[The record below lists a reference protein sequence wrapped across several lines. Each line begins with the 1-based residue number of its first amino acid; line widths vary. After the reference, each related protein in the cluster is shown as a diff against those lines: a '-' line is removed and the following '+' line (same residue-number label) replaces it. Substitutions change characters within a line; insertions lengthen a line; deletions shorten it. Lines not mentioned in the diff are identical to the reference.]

1 MEKRAQATESLI
13 RTSSGQAALDYSVQ
27 AAELYMRAA
36 GEASSKKDA
45 TRLRLKCQQ
54 LIGQAEKLKAE
65 LTQTPSLLLRTSQ
78 LHGNLFPPWS
88 KEPSDRDFQ
97 LPPGKQPFTDN
108 ATFALSPRQTATFGG
123 WKRPRDLYRD
133 VETDDEAFMNSSRGC
148 DLVQDV
154 TTDCS
159 VVASLCASMRILT
172 GRNSVKPIG
181 IWHSPL
187 PANQSSQILS
197 SILYPF
203 DKAKGI
209 PKMSPSGK
217 YVLKLYFN
225 GCFRRVVVDE
235 RLPSSITNRTLY
247 VVDRLNRQLIWP
259 ALLEKA
265 YLKVRGG
272 YDFPGSNSGTD
283 LWVLTGWVPE
293 QIFLQREDLEINA
306 LWRRIKDAH
315 DSENVVVTLG
325 TGRISAEEEDILGLI
340 GEHDY
345 AVMSLEMIG
354 DSRRLLVKNPWC
366 DGPVWKGGIPQP
378 SNAKPPTSHVTS
390 PQNISLPSS
399 AGSFWM
405 TLEDVFQ
412 HFESMYLN
420 WNPALFPH
428 RQDHHFTWHMPPPEL
443 TSSLVR
449 NPQYSLQS
457 SVGGPVWILVSRHFV
472 DAELEIA
479 RNRTDTMAAV
489 SGQLGYMSILV
500 FDNNGHRVQVSDG
513 DIYRGPYVDSPQTLA
528 RLDTIPGKR
537 YTIVIDQHEFP
548 LPDYTLTLSFLSQD
562 QLAVKEADDAMTHTK
577 EITGSWTRRTAGG
590 SAACTTYA
598 TNPQYKISLTQA
610 GPLSVLLS
618 TNMQDIHVHVDLVWS
633 QGKRVQTLKARD
645 LAGSSGE
652 YRRGCAVAAIPHV
665 DAGVYTVVC
674 STFDLGQLADF
685 VLRVSSMTKVT
696 IQPVPADA
704 AGRLRKTLSP
714 FQLSDGEEVR
724 RAQLSAAWLTRMSVT
739 ARSVA
744 SPVLDPSNRPSS
756 TLMVRVSVAHGWDP
770 ERTTIAASGDGEYEE
785 LKSIVRTPEL
795 DMEPARIQ
803 REGMWLVIE
812 SMGTPQAGERIEME
826 IHSDGPVNVGP
837 WALV

>member
-13 RTSSGQAALDYSVQ
+13 RTSSGQAALDYAVQ

-54 LIGQAEKLKAE
+54 LIAQAEKLKAE
-65 LTQTPSLLLRTSQ
+65 LTQIPKVLLRTSK
-78 LHGNLFPPWS
+78 LHSNLFPPWT
-88 KEPSDRDFQ
+88 KEPSDQEFQ
-97 LPPGKQPFTDN
+97 LLPGEEPFTDN
-108 ATFALSPRQTATFGG
+108 ASFTLSQRQTATFGG
-123 WKRPRDLYRD
+123 WKRPRDLHAH
-133 VETDDEAFMNSSRGC
+133 VEADDEVFMNSSSGC

-159 VVASLCASMRILT
+159 VVASLCAAMKILT
-172 GRNSVKPIG
+172 GRKS
-181 IWHSPL
+181 
-187 PANQSSQILS
+187 ILS

-209 PKMSPSGK
+209 PKVSASGK

-225 GCFRRVVVDE
+225 GCFRRVVIDE
-235 RLPSSITNRTLY
+235 RLPSSVSDRTLY
-247 VVDRLNRQLIWP
+247 VVDRINPQLIWP

-265 YLKVRGG
+265 YLKIRGG

-283 LWVLTGWVPE
+283 LWVLTGWIPE
-293 QIFLQREDLEINA
+293 QIFLQREDLEVDK
-306 LWRRIKDAH
+306 LWRRIKNAH

-325 TGRISAEEEDILGLI
+325 TGRISSEEEDILGLI

-345 AVMSLEMIG
+345 AIMDLEMIG

-366 DGPVWKGGIPQP
+366 DGPVWKGGIPL
-378 SNAKPPTSHVTS
+378 SFDAESSTSHV
-390 PQNISLPSS
+390 

-405 TLEDVFQ
+405 TLEDVLQ

-443 TSSLVR
+443 TSFLVH
-449 NPQYSLQS
+449 NPQYALQS
-457 SVGGPVWILVSRHFV
+457 STGGPVWILVSRHFV

-479 RNRTDTMAAV
+479 RNRTDSMAAV
-489 SGQLGYMSILV
+489 SGQLGYMSILI
-500 FDNNGHRVQVSDG
+500 FDNDGHRVQVSDG
-513 DIYRGPYVDSPQTLA
+513 DVYRGPYVDSPQTLA
-528 RLDTIPGKR
+528 RFDTSPGKR

-548 LPDYTLTLSFLSQD
+548 LPDYTLTLSFFSQD
-562 QLAVKEADDAMTHTK
+562 QLAVKKAEDAMTYTK

-598 TNPQYKISLTQA
+598 TNPQYKLSLTRA

-618 TNMQDIHVHVDLVWS
+618 TNMQDVHVHIDLVWS
-633 QGKRVQTLKARD
+633 QGKRVQILKARD

-652 YRRGCAVAAIPHV
+652 YRRGCAVVNIPQV
-665 DAGVYTVVC
+665 DAGIYTVVC
-674 STFDLGQLADF
+674 STFDQGQLADF
-685 VLRVSSMTKVT
+685 LLRISSMTSVEV
-696 IQPVPADA
+696 QPVPADA

-739 ARSVA
+739 ARSVT
-744 SPVLDPSNRPSS
+744 SPGFDPGNRPSS

-770 ERTTIAASGDGEYEE
+770 ERTTIATSGDGEYEE
-785 LKSIVRTPEL
+785 LKTIVRTPEL

-812 SMGTPQAGERIEME
+812 TMGAPQVGECIEIE

>member
-13 RTSSGQAALDYSVQ
+13 QTSSGQAALDYAVQ

-36 GEASSKKDA
+36 GEASTKKDA

-54 LIGQAEKLKAE
+54 LIAQAEKLKAE
-65 LTQTPSLLLRTSQ
+65 LTQTPSVLLRTSK
-78 LHGNLFPPWS
+78 LHSNLFPPWT
-88 KEPSDRDFQ
+88 KEPSDKEFQ
-97 LPPGKQPFTDN
+97 LLPGDEPFTDN
-108 ATFALSPRQTATFGG
+108 ATFTLSPRQIATFGG
-123 WKRPRDLYRD
+123 WKRPRDLHD
-133 VETDDEAFMNSSRGC
+133 HVEADDDIFMNSSSGC
-148 DLVQDV
+148 DLVQDL

-159 VVASLCASMRILT
+159 VVASLCAAMKILT
-172 GRNSVKPIG
+172 GRKS
-181 IWHSPL
+181 
-187 PANQSSQILS
+187 ILS

-203 DKAKGI
+203 DRAKGI
-209 PKMSPSGK
+209 PKVSASGK

-225 GCFRRVVVDE
+225 GCFRRVVIDE
-235 RLPSSITNRTLY
+235 RLPSSISDRTLY
-247 VVDRLNRQLIWP
+247 VVDRVNPQLIWP

-283 LWVLTGWVPE
+283 LWVLTGWIPE
-293 QIFLQREDLEINA
+293 QIFLQREDLEVDK
-306 LWRRIKDAH
+306 LWRRIKNAH

-345 AVMSLEMIG
+345 AIMDLEMIG

-378 SNAKPPTSHVTS
+378 FDAESPTPYAARPQHKSPPSV
-390 PQNISLPSS
+390 

-405 TLEDVFQ
+405 TLEDVLQ

-443 TSSLVR
+443 SSSLVR

-457 SVGGPVWILVSRHFV
+457 PAGGPVWILVSRHFV
-472 DAELEIA
+472 DEELEIA
-479 RNRTDTMAAV
+479 RNRTDSMAAV

-500 FDNNGHRVQVSDG
+500 FENDGHRVQVSDG
-513 DIYRGPYVDSPQTLA
+513 DVYRGPYVDSPQTLA
-528 RLDTIPGKR
+528 RFDTSPGRR
-537 YTIVIDQHEFP
+537 YTIVVDQHEFP
-548 LPDYTLTLSFLSQD
+548 LPDYTLTLSFLSQH
-562 QLAVKEADDAMTHTK
+562 QLAVKEAEDAMACTR
-577 EITGSWTRRTAGG
+577 EIAGSWTRRTAGG

-598 TNPQYKISLTQA
+598 TNPQYKLSLAQA

-618 TNMQDIHVHVDLVWS
+618 TDMQDIHVHIDLVWS

-652 YRRGCAVAAIPHV
+652 YRRGCAVVNIPQI

-674 STFDLGQLADF
+674 STFDQGQLADF
-685 VLRVSSMTKVT
+685 ALRISSMANVEV
-696 IQPVPADA
+696 QPVPADA

-724 RAQLSAAWLTRMSVT
+724 RAQLSASWLTRMSVT
-739 ARSVA
+739 ARSVT
-744 SPVLDPSNRPSS
+744 SPGFDPSNRPSS
-756 TLMVRVSVAHGWDP
+756 TLMVRLSVAHGWDP
-770 ERTTIAASGDGEYEE
+770 ERITIATSGDGEYEE
-785 LKSIVRTPEL
+785 LKTIVRTPEL

-812 SMGTPQAGERIEME
+812 SMGAPQYHAEYEGRIEQGVR
-826 IHSDGPVNVGP
+826 SLANATLAQVVYS
-837 WALV
+837 

>member
-13 RTSSGQAALDYSVQ
+13 RTSSGQAALDYAVQ

-36 GEASSKKDA
+36 GEASNKKDA

-54 LIGQAEKLKAE
+54 LITHAEKLKAE
-65 LTQTPSLLLRTSQ
+65 LTQTPKVLLRTSK
-78 LHGNLFPPWS
+78 LHSNLFPPWT
-88 KEPSDRDFQ
+88 KEPSDQEFQ
-97 LPPGKQPFTDN
+97 LLPGEEPFIDN
-108 ATFALSPRQTATFGG
+108 ATFTLSPRQTATFGG
-123 WKRPRDLYRD
+123 WKRPRDLHAH
-133 VETDDEAFMNSSRGC
+133 VEADDEVFMNSSSGC

-159 VVASLCASMRILT
+159 VVASLCAAMKILT
-172 GRNSVKPIG
+172 GRK
-181 IWHSPL
+181 L
-187 PANQSSQILS
+187 ILS
-197 SILYPF
+197 SILHPF

-209 PKMSPSGK
+209 PKVSASGK
-217 YVLKLYFN
+217 YMLKLYFN
-225 GCFRRVVVDE
+225 GCFRRVVIDE
-235 RLPSSITNRTLY
+235 RLPSSISDRTLY
-247 VVDRLNRQLIWP
+247 VVDRINPQLIWP

-265 YLKVRGG
+265 YLKIRGG

-283 LWVLTGWVPE
+283 LWVLTGWIPE
-293 QIFLQREDLEINA
+293 QIFLQREDLEVDK
-306 LWRRIKDAH
+306 LWRRIKNAH

-345 AVMSLEMIG
+345 AIMDLEMTS

-366 DGPVWKGGIPQP
+366 DGPVWKGSIPQSYDAESSASHLASLQPETPP
-378 SNAKPPTSHVTS
+378 SV
-390 PQNISLPSS
+390 

-405 TLEDVFQ
+405 TLEDVLQ

-420 WNPALFPH
+420 WNPALFPN

-443 TSSLVR
+443 SSSLVC

-457 SVGGPVWILVSRHFV
+457 STGGPVWILVSRHFV

-479 RNRTDTMAAV
+479 RHRTDSMAAV
-489 SGQLGYMSILV
+489 SGQLGYMSILI
-500 FDNNGHRVQVSDG
+500 FDNEGHRVQVSDG
-513 DIYRGPYVDSPQTLA
+513 DVYRGPYVDSPQTLA
-528 RLDTIPGKR
+528 RFDTSPGKR
-537 YTIVIDQHEFP
+537 YTIVIDQHELP
-548 LPDYTLTLSFLSQD
+548 LPDYTLTLSFLSQN
-562 QLAVKEADDAMTHTK
+562 QVAVKEAEDAMTYTK

-598 TNPQYKISLTQA
+598 TNPQYKLTLTQP

-618 TNMQDIHVHVDLVWS
+618 INMQDVHVHIDLVWS

-652 YRRGCAVAAIPHV
+652 YRRGCAVVNIPHV

-674 STFDLGQLADF
+674 STFDQGQLADF
-685 VLRVSSMTKVT
+685 VLRISSMTSVEV
-696 IQPVPADA
+696 QPVPADA
-704 AGRLRKTLSP
+704 AGRLCKTLSP
-714 FQLSDGEEVR
+714 FQLSYGEEVR
-724 RAQLSAAWLTRMSVT
+724 RAQLSATWLTRMSVT
-739 ARSVA
+739 ARSVTN
-744 SPVLDPSNRPSS
+744 PGFDPGNRPSS

-770 ERTTIAASGDGEYEE
+770 ERTTIATSGNGEYEE
-785 LKSIVRTPEL
+785 LKTIVRTPEL

-812 SMGTPQAGERIEME
+812 TMGAPQVGECIEIE
-826 IHSDGPVNVGP
+826 IHSDGPVDIGP
-837 WALV
+837 WALA

>member
-13 RTSSGQAALDYSVQ
+13 RTSSGQAALDHTVQ

-36 GEASSKKDA
+36 GEAKNKKDA

-54 LIGQAEKLKAE
+54 LIAQAERLKAE
-65 LTQTPSLLLRTSQ
+65 LTQTPSVLLRTSR
-78 LHGNLFPPWS
+78 LHANLFPPWTN
-88 KEPSDRDFQ
+88 EPSEKDFQ
-97 LPPGKQPFTDN
+97 LGPGEDLFTDN
-108 ATFALSPRQTATFGG
+108 AIFTLSPRQAATFGG
-123 WKRPRDLYRD
+123 WKRPRDLYD
-133 VETDDEAFMNSSRGC
+133 DTDIDNEAFMNSSTGC

-159 VVASLCASMRILT
+159 VVASLCAAMRILT
-172 GRNSVKPIG
+172 GRNSV
-181 IWHSPL
+181 
-187 PANQSSQILS
+187 LS

-203 DKAKGI
+203 DKAKGT
-209 PKMSPSGK
+209 PKVSASGK
-217 YVLKLYFN
+217 YILKLHFN
-225 GCFRRVVVDE
+225 GCFRRVVIDE
-235 RLPSSITNRTLY
+235 RLPSSVTDRTLY
-247 VVDRLNRQLIWP
+247 VVDRHNPRLLWP

-283 LWVLTGWVPE
+283 LWVLTGWIPE
-293 QIFLQREDLEINA
+293 QIFLQREDLEIDR
-306 LWRRIKDAH
+306 LWRRIKNAH

-345 AVMSLEMIG
+345 AIMDLEVIG

-366 DGPVWKGGIPQP
+366 NGPVWKGGVAQP
-378 SNAKPPTSHVTS
+378 SDLGMSTLQLNDPDPTTPPSA
-390 PQNISLPSS
+390 

-420 WNPALFPH
+420 WNPALFSH
-428 RQDHHFTWHMPPPEL
+428 RQDHHFVWRMPPSEL
-443 TSSLVR
+443 SPSLVR

-457 SVGGPVWILVSRHFV
+457 TTGGPVWILVSRHFV

-489 SGQLGYMSILV
+489 SGQLGFMSILV
-500 FDNNGHRVQVSDG
+500 FDNSGHRVQVSDG

-528 RLDTIPGKR
+528 RLDTSPGKR
-537 YTIVIDQHEFP
+537 YTIVVDQHEFP
-548 LPDYTLTLSFLSQD
+548 LPDYTLTLSFFSQD
-562 QLAVKEADDAMTHTK
+562 QLAVKEAEDAMSHSK
-577 EITGSWTRRTAGG
+577 EVTGSWTRRTAGG
-590 SAACTTYA
+590 SAACTTYVQ
-598 TNPQYKISLTQA
+598 NPQFKLYLPQA

-645 LAGSSGE
+645 LVGSSGE
-652 YRRGCAVAAIPHV
+652 YRRGCAVVNVPHV

-674 STFDLGQLADF
+674 STFDAGLLADF
-685 VLRVSSMTKVT
+685 VLRVSSMVPVT
-696 IQPVPADA
+696 LEPVPADA
-704 AGRLRKTLSP
+704 AGRLRKILSP
-714 FQLSDGEEVR
+714 FRLSDGEEVR
-724 RAQLSAAWLTRMSVT
+724 RAQLSATWLTRMSVT
-739 ARSVA
+739 ARSVIDTG
-744 SPVLDPSNRPSS
+744 SDPSNRPSS

-770 ERTTIAASGDGEYEE
+770 ERTTIATSGEGEYEE
-785 LKSIVRTPEL
+785 LKTVVRTPEL
-795 DMEPARIQ
+795 DMEPGRIH

-812 SMGTPQAGERIEME
+812 SMGTPQVGERIEIE

>member
-13 RTSSGQAALDYSVQ
+13 RTSSGQAALDYAVQ

-36 GEASSKKDA
+36 GEALTKKDA
-45 TRLRLKCQQ
+45 ARLRLKCQQ
-54 LIGQAEKLKAE
+54 LIAQAEKLKAE
-65 LTQTPSLLLRTSQ
+65 LTQTPSVLLRTSK
-78 LHGNLFPPWS
+78 LHSNLFPPWT
-88 KEPSDRDFQ
+88 KEPSDEEFQ
-97 LPPGKQPFTDN
+97 LLPGDEPFTDN
-108 ATFALSPRQTATFGG
+108 AIFTLSPRQTATFGG
-123 WKRPRDLYRD
+123 WKRPRDLHDHVEADDD
-133 VETDDEAFMNSSRGC
+133 VFMNSSSGC

-159 VVASLCASMRILT
+159 VVASLCAAMNILT
-172 GRNSVKPIG
+172 GRKS
-181 IWHSPL
+181 
-187 PANQSSQILS
+187 ILS

-203 DKAKGI
+203 DSAKRT
-209 PKMSPSGK
+209 PKVSASGK

-225 GCFRRVVVDE
+225 GCFRRVVIDE
-235 RLPSSITNRTLY
+235 RLPSSTSDRTLY
-247 VVDRLNRQLIWP
+247 VVDRINPQLIWP

-265 YLKVRGG
+265 YLK
-272 YDFPGSNSGTD
+272 DGSRNRSFFKGEHVSLSLFTHIAAINLLYNMD
-283 LWVLTGWVPE
+283 SPLNCSY
-293 QIFLQREDLEINA
+293 REDLEVDK
-306 LWRRIKDAH
+306 LWRRIKNAH

-345 AVMSLEMIG
+345 AVMYLEMIG

-366 DGPVWKGGIPQP
+366 DGPVWKGGIAQPFAVESPTPYAANPQRQPPP
-378 SNAKPPTSHVTS
+378 SV
-390 PQNISLPSS
+390 

-405 TLEDVFQ
+405 TLEDVLQ

-428 RQDHHFTWHMPPPEL
+428 RQNHHFTWRMPPPEL
-443 TSSLVR
+443 SSSLVR

-457 SVGGPVWILVSRHFV
+457 PAGGPVWILVSRHFV
-472 DAELEIA
+472 DEELEIA
-479 RNRTDTMAAV
+479 RNRTDSMAAA

-500 FDNNGHRVQVSDG
+500 FENDGHRVQVSDG
-513 DIYRGPYVDSPQTLA
+513 DVYRGPYVDSPQTLA
-528 RLDTIPGKR
+528 RFDTSPGRR
-537 YTIVIDQHEFP
+537 YTIVVDQHEFP
-548 LPDYTLTLSFLSQD
+548 LPDYTLTLSFLSQG
-562 QLAVKEADDAMTHTK
+562 QLAVKEAEDAMTCTR
-577 EITGSWTRRTAGG
+577 EVAGSWTRRTAGG

-598 TNPQYKISLTQA
+598 TNPQYKLSLAQA

-618 TNMQDIHVHVDLVWS
+618 TNMQDIHVHIDLVWS

-652 YRRGCAVAAIPHV
+652 YRRGCAVVNIPQI

-674 STFDLGQLADF
+674 STFDQGQSADF
-685 VLRVSSMTKVT
+685 VLRISSMANVEV
-696 IQPVPADA
+696 QPVPADA
-704 AGRLRKTLSP
+704 AGRLRKTLGP
-714 FQLSDGEEVR
+714 FQLSDGEDVR
-724 RAQLSAAWLTRMSVT
+724 RAQLSASWLTRMSVT
-739 ARSVA
+739 ARSVT
-744 SPVLDPSNRPSS
+744 SPGIDPSNRPSS

-770 ERTTIAASGDGEYEE
+770 ERITITTSGDGEYEE
-785 LKSIVRTPEL
+785 LKTIVRTPEL

-812 SMGTPQAGERIEME
+812 TMGTPQVGECIEIE